1 MTGEV
6 IQGAFWP
13 EPATREPPVD
23 LGVEMAVLGACM
35 VDPSAFDKASRL
47 TPEAFADVAHQ
58 RIWATMQRR
67 RGEGRSITATA
78 LRHLFVHDET
88 LKDIGGARY
97 LAELATGAAGV
108 IDAGDYARLLEDLQ
122 IRRAAIDAFSDGAQ
136 AAYRDLEGDA
146 VDVLDAAQARISEIG
161 RIGRLAE
168 TTQGVGALVDGVL
181 DDLDA
186 IENGGGPIGVPSGL
200 RCLDD
205 AIGRMLGGEM
215 WIIGARPAMGKSA
228 LALTMAMTIAKQS
241 GPTMFVS
248 LEMSRRQIGQ
258 RVISAHSG
266 VSAFAIRNGR
276 LSPADRDLV
285 ERGALAAGALALDV
299 YVDRDTS
306 IEAVV
311 AAARRQHRARP
322 LAALFV
328 DYLQLMR
335 SGDRFEN
342 RVQELTRISAALK
355 SLALDL
361 DIPVVAL
368 SQLNRGLEQRE
379 DKRPNIAD
387 LRESGAIEQDADGV
401 LMLHREEVYH
411 MRKRPAWRD
420 DPAAQETW
428 EQEHAQLKGRAEII
442 VAKHRS
448 GEAGKVVRC
457 AFVGTSSLFT
467 DPPPDWA
474 GEHY

>member
-1 MTGEV
+1 MTGEA

-13 EPATREPPVD
+13 EAREPPAD
-23 LGVEMAVLGACM
+23 LAIEAALLGACM
-35 VDPSAFDKASRL
+35 VDGRSYDRAARL
-47 TPEAFADVAHQ
+47 TAEAFADPAHG
-58 RIWATMQRR
+58 RIWATIAAL
-67 RGEGRSITATA
+67 RGEGRAATPQA
-78 LRHLFVHDET
+78 LRRLFLDDDT
-88 LKDIGGARY
+88 LRDVGGARY
-97 LAELATGAAGV
+97 IAELAAGAALSV
-108 IDAGDYARLLEDLQ
+108 DVEDYARILEDLQ
-122 IRRAAIDAFSDGAQ
+122 IRRAALDLFAEGMRGAR
-136 AAYRDLEGDA
+136 RDLEGDA

-168 TTQGVGALVDGVL
+168 TTQGVGSLVDGVL

-205 AIGRMLGGEM
+205 AIGRMLGGEL

-276 LSPADRDLV
+276 LSPTDRDLV
-285 ERGALAAGALALDV
+285 ERGALAAGELALDV

-361 DIPVVAL
+361 DIPVIAL